1 MIGRHPRPGPPR
13 LAAALA
19 LLLVCAAV
27 LPATAAPGTDGFIEG
42 YAAALLEREF
52 QLTAPSLRVQNGIVS
67 ISAGDLAGRDRAQVV
82 TALSGIRGAVRVE
95 VVDAPA
101 GVVVTSPTSPRA
113 PTSPTAPAVAAA
125 AEPASRPRVFK
136 DLETGFLPGGE
147 LLFKPLIADPR
158 WPHFS
163 AAYHGYL
170 NDKQL
175 RSAAAVSFGETFAL
189 YRDRVGQGWWE
200 FGVQAGVFALFDLDA
215 PSMDLVN
222 ADYFLAL
229 PVSYRHGDFSAI
241 ARLFHQS
248 SHLGDEF
255 VLASRVPNRVN
266 LSYEGLDLRASYEIG
281 DVWRV
286 YGGGSYL
293 FHREPA
299 DLAPGGIQY
308 GVEFRSPWPGPD
320 ARWRPIAAADIQNR
334 EENDWHADV
343 SLRAGVQ
350 FDGILAT
357 RNLQILLEYF
367 RGHSPNGQFYR
378 QKVDYL
384 GLGVHFHF

>member
-1 MIGRHPRPGPPR
+1 MIGRRPPLGLPRFVIV
-13 LAAALA
+13 LAVA
-19 LLLVCAAV
+19 LLYAAV
-27 LPATAAPGTDGFIEG
+27 PPSAVGAPGTDGYIEG
-42 YAAALLEREF
+42 YAASVLERDF
-52 QLTAPSLRVQNGIVS
+52 QLTAPSLRVQNGIVML
-67 ISAGDLAGRDRAQVV
+67 SAADLAGRDRAQIVA
-82 TALSGIRGAVRVE
+82 ALSRIRGTVRVE
-95 VVDAPA
+95 IVDAAA
-101 GVVVTSPTSPRA
+101 GVTVTSPP
-113 PTSPTAPAVAAA
+113 APAVAAA
-125 AEPASRPRVFK
+125 TEPASRPRVFK
-136 DLETGFLPGGE
+136 DLEVGFLPGGE

-175 RSAAAVSFGETFAL
+175 KSAAAVSFGETFAL
-189 YRDRVGQGWWE
+189 YRDRLGKGWWE

-222 ADYFLAL
+222 ADYFVAL
-229 PVSYRHGDFSAI
+229 PLSYRYGDFSGI
-241 ARLFHQS
+241 FRLFHQS

-255 VLASRVPNRVN
+255 VLESRVPSRVN
-266 LSYEGLDLRASYEIG
+266 LSYEGVDARLSYEFG

-286 YGGGSYL
+286 YGGGGYL
-293 FHREPA
+293 FHREPSS
-299 DLAPGGIQY
+299 LAPWAVQY

-334 EENDWHADV
+334 EENDWHADF
-343 SLRAGVQ
+343 SLRAGLQ
-350 FDGILAT
+350 FDGVLAA
-357 RNLQILLEYF
+357 RNLQLLLEYF

-384 GLGVHFHF
+384 GLGLHFHF